1 VVLVCVVRWMLS
13 GAVVVWLWELL
24 ICVRDNSWV
33 VG

>member
-1 VVLVCVVRWMLS
+1 VVRWMLCGS
-13 GAVVVWLWELL
+13 VVVWLWELL